1 MSRLMPLPLP
11 ACLAGRIPVRLKQR
25 RQLQRHGHTLVCAGL
40 LSAALLV
47 WPMAARAQTEAAV
60 PVAPLA
66 TASSTPRSSVAP
78 TASAATA
85 ATAATAALSASP
97 VSMTPMAKAGPAA
110 QADSTAPTGIKVE
123 RDADGVY
130 ITAITQWRPAP
141 ALLDALQ
148 RGVPMTFV
156 MQAQVLQPRWYWWD
170 KSLYTTTRIKR
181 LAYQPLTRQWRISA
195 STGDAGE
202 AGNAAGTAAGTAA
215 GIAALHQNVDDLD
228 TALALISRAKHWR
241 VASSAVLGDAQDL
254 SVRFSFKLDLSALPR
269 PFQIGI
275 NDNPD
280 WDLNVDG
287 THPIPTLGAGTAA
300 PKSPAQP
307 QAPAAPT
314 QTPTPGPTPTP
325 TPTPEGAAQ

>member
-1 MSRLMPLPLP
+1 MPVPVSARL
-11 ACLAGRIPVRLKQR
+11 AWRIPVQLQQQLRLQLR
-25 RQLQRHGHTLVCAGL
+25 LQLQLQLQRQRHGYTLVCASL
-40 LSAALLV
+40 LCAALLV
-47 WPMAARAQTEAAV
+47 WHTAARAQTEAAV
-60 PVAPLA
+60 PAAPQA
-66 TASSTPRSSVAP
+66 TASITPGASVAV
-78 TASAATA
+78 AATI
-85 ATAATAALSASP
+85 ASP
-97 VSMTPMAKAGPAA
+97 VSMTPMGQAAPAAPAA

-148 RGVPMTFV
+148 RGVPMTFI

-195 STGDAGE
+195 S
-202 AGNAAGTAAGTAA
+202 AGNAGDVA

-241 VASSAVLGDAQDL
+241 VASSAALGDAQDL

-287 THPIPTLGAGTAA
+287 TYPIPTQGAGAAA
-300 PKSPAQP
+300 PKPSAQTQSPVA
-307 QAPAAPT
+307 
-314 QTPTPGPTPTP
+314 P

>member
-1 MSRLMPLPLP
+1 
-11 ACLAGRIPVRLKQR
+11 
-25 RQLQRHGHTLVCAGL
+25 
-40 LSAALLV
+40 
-47 WPMAARAQTEAAV
+47 
-60 PVAPLA
+60 
-66 TASSTPRSSVAP
+66 
-78 TASAATA
+78 
-85 ATAATAALSASP
+85 
-97 VSMTPMAKAGPAA
+97 
-110 QADSTAPTGIKVE
+110 
-123 RDADGVY
+123 
-130 ITAITQWRPAP
+130 
-141 ALLDALQ
+141 
-148 RGVPMTFV
+148 MTFI

-195 STGDAGE
+195 S
-202 AGNAAGTAAGTAA
+202 AGNAGDAA

-241 VASSAVLGDAQDL
+241 VASSAALGDAQDL

-287 THPIPTLGAGTAA
+287 TYPIPTQGAGTAA
-300 PKSPAQP
+300 PKPSAQP
-307 QAPAAPT
+307 QSPVA
-314 QTPTPGPTPTP
+314 P

>member
-1 MSRLMPLPLP
+1 
-11 ACLAGRIPVRLKQR
+11 
-25 RQLQRHGHTLVCAGL
+25 
-40 LSAALLV
+40 
-47 WPMAARAQTEAAV
+47 
-60 PVAPLA
+60 
-66 TASSTPRSSVAP
+66 
-78 TASAATA
+78 
-85 ATAATAALSASP
+85 
-97 VSMTPMAKAGPAA
+97 
-110 QADSTAPTGIKVE
+110 
-123 RDADGVY
+123 
-130 ITAITQWRPAP
+130 
-141 ALLDALQ
+141 
-148 RGVPMTFV
+148 MTFI

-195 STGDAGE
+195 S
-202 AGNAAGTAAGTAA
+202 AGNAGDAA

-241 VASSAVLGDAQDL
+241 VASSAALGDAQDL

-287 THPIPTLGAGTAA
+287 TYPIPTLGAGTPA

-325 TPTPEGAAQ
+325 TPEGAAQ

>member
-11 ACLAGRIPVRLKQR
+11 ACLAGRIPVRLQQR
-25 RQLQRHGHTLVCAGL
+25 RQLQRYGQALVCAGL
-40 LSAALLV
+40 LSAALLA
-47 WPMAARAQTEAAV
+47 WPMAVRAQTEVAV
-60 PVAPLA
+60 PVAPQA
-66 TASSTPRSSVAP
+66 
-78 TASAATA
+78 TASAAP
-85 ATAATAALSASP
+85 SASP
-97 VSMTPMAKAGPAA
+97 VSMTPKAKAGPAA
-110 QADSTAPTGIKVE
+110 QADSIAPTGIKVE

-148 RGVPMTFV
+148 RGVPMTFI

-195 STGDAGE
+195 STSDAGE
-202 AGNAAGTAAGTAA
+202 AGNAAGTAAGIAA
-215 GIAALHQNVDDLD
+215 GTAALHQNVDDLD

-287 THPIPTLGAGTAA
+287 TYPIPTLGAGTPA

-325 TPTPEGAAQ
+325 TPEGAAQ